1 MQGNNYSSSSE
12 NDMSV
17 SDALSVLGLSEYDIS
32 GLKLEVVVRK
42 YRQKALKYH
51 PDKNNNSPES
61 NVAFHRLTEAYDI
74 VRNVVLLNVEGEESK
89 EENETPVGYFDILS
103 QFIKSVMAV
112 STEPHA
118 KEERMSI
125 ILKKIVEIVRDYQ
138 DISVGM
144 FENIDRETSI
154 CIYQFLCS
162 HCDTLC
168 ISSSVIDRIRSII
181 QTKFDDLRIYT
192 ITPTLDDLLLDKVF
206 KLNID
211 GHVYLVP
218 LWHRE
223 IYFDDKT
230 RDGQEILV
238 LCEPSINEELCR
250 LDDNNNL
257 YISTD
262 VVFSRDLLSKDWYS
276 DITIPTSKKTV
287 RLTPHV
293 MTFLQTQIIRVIGEG
308 VLRIHEKDMYN
319 NIDRGDIFV
328 TVRFV

>member
-1 MQGNNYSSSSE
+1 MQSNNNSSTSE

-51 PDKNNNSPES
+51 PDKNSNSPES
-61 NVAFHRLTEAYDI
+61 HAAFHRLTEAYDI
-74 VRNVVLLNVEGEESK
+74 VRNVVLLNVDGEESK

-103 QFIKSVMAV
+103 QFIKSMMAV

-138 DISVGM
+138 DVSVGM

-168 ISSSVIDRIRSII
+168 ISPTVIDRIRSII

-192 ITPTLDDLLLDKVF
+192 ITPTLDDMLLDKVF

-238 LCEPSINEELCR
+238 LCEPNIDEEVCR

-262 VVFSRDLLSKDWYS
+262 VEFSRDLLRKDWYS
-276 DITIPTSKKTV
+276 DVTIPTSTKTV
-287 RLTPHV
+287 RLTPHI
-293 MTFLQTQIIRVIGEG
+293 MTFLQTQVIRVIGEG

-328 TVRFV
+328 TIRFV

>member
-1 MQGNNYSSSSE
+1 
-12 NDMSV
+12 MSV

-51 PDKNNNSPES
+51 PDKNSNSAES
-61 NVAFHRLTEAYDI
+61 HAAFHRLTEAYDI
-74 VRNVVLLNVEGEESK
+74 VSNVVSLSEEGVECPPNESH
-89 EENETPVGYFDILS
+89 VGYFDILS
-103 QFIKSVMAV
+103 QFIKSVISV

-118 KEERMSI
+118 KQERMNI

-138 DISVGM
+138 DVSVGM
-144 FENIDRETSI
+144 FENIDRETSV

-162 HCDTLC
+162 HSDTLC
-168 ISSSVIDRIRSII
+168 ISPNVIERIRSII
-181 QTKFDDLRIYT
+181 QTKFDELRIYT
-192 ITPTLDDLLLDKVF
+192 ITPTLDDMLLDKVF

-230 RDGQEILV
+230 CDGQEILV
-238 LCEPSINEELCR
+238 LCEPNIDEELYR
-250 LDDNNNL
+250 LDENNNL

-262 VVFSRDLLSKDWYS
+262 IVFSRDLLRKDWCH
-276 DITIPTSKKTV
+276 DVAVPTSAKTV

-293 MTFLQTQIIRVIGEG
+293 MSLLETQIIRVIGEG
-308 VLRIHEKDMYN
+308 VLRIDEKDMYN

-328 TVRFV
+328 TVRFT

>member
-1 MQGNNYSSSSE
+1 MQSNNSNSSE
-12 NDMSV
+12 NVMSV
-17 SDALSVLGLSEYDIS
+17 SDAFSVLGLSEYDIS

-42 YRQKALKYH
+42 YREKALKYH
-51 PDKNNNSPES
+51 PDKNSNSSES
-61 NVAFHRLTEAYDI
+61 HEAFHRLTEAYDI
-74 VRNVVLLNVEGEESK
+74 ARNVVSLNEEGEESK
-89 EENETPVGYFDILS
+89 ENEPPVGYFDILS
-103 QFIKSVMAV
+103 QFIKSVISV
-112 STEPHA
+112 SSEPHA
-118 KEERMSI
+118 KQERMSI

-138 DISVGM
+138 DVSVSM

-168 ISSSVIDRIRSII
+168 ITSAVIDRIRSII

-192 ITPTLDDLLLDKVF
+192 ITPTLEDMLLDKVF

-223 IYFDDKT
+223 VYFDDKT

-238 LCEPSINEELCR
+238 LCEPNIDEEVCR
-250 LDDNNNL
+250 LDDNNNI

-262 VVFSRDLLSKDWYS
+262 VIFSRDLLRKDWYS
-276 DITIPTSKKTV
+276 DVTIPTSAKTV
-287 RLTPHV
+287 RLTPHI
-293 MTFLQTQIIRVIGEG
+293 MTILQTQIIRVIGEG

>member
-1 MQGNNYSSSSE
+1 MQTNNNSSTSE

-51 PDKNNNSPES
+51 PDKNNNSSDSHE
-61 NVAFHRLTEAYDI
+61 AFHRLTEAYDI
-74 VRNVVLLNVEGEESK
+74 ARNVVSLNEEGEESK
-89 EENETPVGYFDILS
+89 ENETPVGYFDILS
-103 QFIKSVMAV
+103 QFIKSVISV
-112 STEPHA
+112 SSEPHA
-118 KEERMSI
+118 KQERMSI

-138 DISVGM
+138 DVSVGM

-168 ISSSVIDRIRSII
+168 ITSAVIDRIRSII

-192 ITPTLDDLLLDKVF
+192 ITPTLEDMLLDKVF

-238 LCEPSINEELCR
+238 LCEPNIDEEVCR
-250 LDDNNNL
+250 LDDNNNI

-262 VVFSRDLLSKDWYS
+262 VVFSRDLLRKDWYS
-276 DITIPTSKKTV
+276 DVTIPTSTKTV
-287 RLTPHV
+287 RLTPHI
-293 MTFLQTQIIRVIGEG
+293 MTFLQTQVIRVIGEG